1 MRPIPCRQLLVL
13 SVAVVLAACASTP
26 PQATVQV
33 FTAQPQ
39 LSAGT
44 TYRFERLPSQA
55 GQPSQGALEAAADTL
70 LARAGLR
77 RDEQAPRVSVQLT
90 ASQDRPA
97 GGAWGSPSVGLGIG
111 GGSFGSS
118 VGIGLGFPIGGA
130 GVQQPSQRVDVVL
143 RDVASG
149 RVVFQSQASGGSG
162 ATPVSLLEAA
172 LRDFPNT
179 PPGTRQLPLASAAA
193 R

>member
-1 MRPIPCRQLLVL
+1 MRDVRRHLLAVTL
-13 SVAVVLAACASTP
+13 VAALAGCATSS

-33 FTAQPQ
+33 FTAQPA
-39 LSAGT
+39 LAGA

-55 GQPSQGALEAAADTL
+55 AQPGQVELEAAADGL
-70 LARAGLR
+70 LARGGLR
-77 RDEQAPRVSVQLT
+77 RNEAAPSLSVQLT
-90 ASQDRPA
+90 SSQDL
-97 GGAWGSPSVGLGIG
+97 GGRIGGSPSVGLGIG
-111 GGSFGSS
+111 GGSFGSAI
-118 VGIGLGFPIGGA
+118 GIGLGFPIGG
-130 GVQQPSQRVDVVL
+130 GGYQQPSQRVDVVL

-179 PPGTRQLPLASAAA
+179 PPGTRQLPLASAAP

>member
-1 MRPIPCRQLLVL
+1 MTSFPRRHLLALTASVL
-13 SVAVVLAACASTP
+13 LGACASTP

-33 FTAQPQ
+33 FTSQPQ
-39 LSAGT
+39 LAAGT

-55 GQPSQGALEAAADTL
+55 GQPSQAALEAAADSL

-77 RDEQAPRVSVQLT
+77 RDEAAPRLSVQLT
-90 ASQDRPA
+90 ASQDRPS
-97 GGAWGSPSVGLGIG
+97 GGWGSPSVGLGIG

-118 VGIGLGFPIGGA
+118 VGIGLGFPIGG
-130 GVQQPSQRVDVVL
+130 GGMQQPSQRVDVVL

-162 ATPVSLLEAA
+162 ASPVSLLDAA

-179 PPGTRQLPLASAAA
+179 PPGTRQLPLATTAA